1 MNLYDKCPYDWL
13 VHLEDENRLQKSYTS
28 SLYHNKQSP
37 LPDFGL
43 VVEKVFFLKRA
54 DPCKV
59 FAVANQAIHKE
70 SKVSTKRR
78 SSLNNP
84 GTHCRCYFNLSM
96 LHSENQFPEEI
107 PGNLF
112 CTGTAEFSDF
122 FWSGKRSG
130 KVDAQRKLLP
140 GWK

>member
-13 VHLEDENRLQKSYTS
+13 VHLEDENRLQKSYTG

-59 FAVANQAIHKE
+59 FAVANQAIPKE

-84 GTHCRCYFNLSM
+84 GTHCSSIASQHFRSNPLPDIQSDTAWNARFN
-96 LHSENQFPEEI
+96 EK
-107 PGNLF
+107 
-112 CTGTAEFSDF
+112 A
-122 FWSGKRSG
+122 
-130 KVDAQRKLLP
+130 A
-140 GWK
+140 WKW